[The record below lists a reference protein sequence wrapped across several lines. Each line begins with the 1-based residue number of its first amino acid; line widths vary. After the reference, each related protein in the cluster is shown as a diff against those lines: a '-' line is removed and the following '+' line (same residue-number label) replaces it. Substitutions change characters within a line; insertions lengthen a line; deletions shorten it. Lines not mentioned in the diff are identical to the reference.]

1 MDDDQTRAEDG
12 HDEPA
17 DPTGDEL
24 DSDDDRDGGD
34 DENGEAGEEPYER
47 PIDRFRKGA
56 VGSVVAAG
64 LLGIGDALEGR
75 APKEEVT
82 IVQEAPSQPH
92 RGFDLV
98 LDPEHPERSVV
109 YLPVAEPT
117 RRLPAD
123 ETPDAGD
130 EG

>member
-1 MDDDQTRAEDG
+1 MDEEPTSDASP
-12 HDEPA
+12 DEEAP
-17 DPTGDEL
+17 L
-24 DSDDDRDGGD
+24 D
-34 DENGEAGEEPYER
+34 GEAPLDEEAPLDGDAPLDEEAPLDVDAPFDESFER

-92 RGFDLV
+92 RGLDLV

-109 YLPVAEPT
+109 YLPPREAEV
-117 RRLPAD
+117 D
-123 ETPDAGD
+123 DV
-130 EG
+130 